1 VITGHPLLGPLPAL
15 VALLF
20 AIFLPQTLPLYSK
33 KKREKERKK
42 MLKTTSYNNIVKKR
56 PDSDFLNPRF
66 FSTLIKEYLW
76 SAITH
81 TVSMVFRGD
90 LLCVKHQTQSFL
102 TPAPPQPQSAQKHF
116 QYS

>member
-1 VITGHPLLGPLPAL
+1 
-15 VALLF
+15 
-20 AIFLPQTLPLYSK
+20 
-33 KKREKERKK
+33 